1 MPPHPIDDDLV
12 GGYSVCVL
20 DRSVVTVYVRR
31 TPGRRRTD
39 QYARRL
45 PRGAQVRVQFN
56 QEEKWTRAFRC
67 LLDDLKW
74 LLEWHAAGTRP

>member
-1 MPPHPIDDDLV
+1 MTL
-12 GGYSVCVL
+12 
-20 DRSVVTVYVRR
+20 YVRR
-31 TPGRRRTD
+31 TPGRRSVLRITLG
-39 QYARRL
+39 ASR
-45 PRGAQVRVQFN
+45 AQVRVQFN